1 MCFINIY
8 RYKIVLIIKVLIII
22 IFLFYRKNF
31 ISNIIVFIS
40 YIEKENEIKTMDR
53 YFNIYSN
60 NKPRKIKQ
68 FKKIKNPI
76 ISIISPI
83 YNRERY
89 LPRLIKSI
97 QYQYFNDIEIILV
110 DDFSIDNS
118 VAIIQRYQK
127 EDQRI
132 ILIKNK
138 KNRGTFVTRNVGVLC
153 SKGKYVIIPDPDDFI
168 SKDILNICYYY
179 AEKYKYEIIKFNSYT
194 GDGKLQFNH
203 IVNNLESRPI
213 YQPELSE
220 LIFYGNHELQMID
233 YYIYNKFI
241 KREVYIKALNELN
254 HYYLNMYMIY
264 LEDQVINYIL
274 HRTAKSFYFL
284 KNIGYYHKR
293 GSTSIITNLFKAPD
307 LIVKSTFIYLKF
319 VFEYSKNIKHQK
331 DMSNLLFTILSRQF
345 NIAQRL
351 FVSVLNND
359 DINFYHDIIN
369 MYINSE
375 FITNDNKH
383 ILNDFKNIIEA
394 KRKYKK
400 SSKKNRIK
408 RLLKE

>member
-8 RYKIVLIIKVLIII
+8 KDKIVLIIKVLIII
-22 IFLFYRKNF
+22 IFLFYRINF
-31 ISNIIVFIS
+31 ISKIIVYFS
-40 YIEKENEIKTMDR
+40 YIEKENEIKEMNR
-53 YFNIYSN
+53 YFIIYSN
-60 NKPRKIKQ
+60 NKPRKIKK

-97 QYQYFNDIEIILV
+97 QYQYFKDIEIILV
-110 DDFSIDNS
+110 DDCSIDNS
-118 VAIIQRYQK
+118 VAIIERYQK

-132 ILIKNK
+132 VLIKNK

-153 SKGKYVIIPDPDDFI
+153 SKGKYIIIPDPDDFI
-168 SKDILNICYYY
+168 SKNILNLCYYY
-179 AEKYKYEIIKFNSYT
+179 AEKYKYEIIKFNSYI
-194 GDGKLQFNH
+194 GKGKLQFNK
-203 IVNNLESRPI
+203 IVNKLESRPI

-220 LIFYGNHELQMID
+220 NIFYGNNELQMID

-241 KREVYIKALNELN
+241 KREVYIKAFKELN
-254 HYYLNMYMIY
+254 NYYLNMYMIY
-264 LEDQVINYIL
+264 LEDQVINYII

-293 GSTSIITNLFKAPD
+293 ASISIINNLFKAPD

-331 DMSNLLFTILSRQF
+331 DMSNLLFTILSSQF
-345 NIAQRL
+345 NIAHRL
-351 FVSVLNND
+351 FVSANND
-359 DINFYHDIIN
+359 DINFYYDIIN
-369 MYINSE
+369 KYLNSD
-375 FITNDNKH
+375 FITNDNKL
-383 ILNDFKNIIEA
+383 ILNDFKNIIEK
-394 KRKYKK
+394 KRKYIN
-400 SSKKNRIK
+400 SSKKDRIK
-408 RLLKE
+408 E

>member
-8 RYKIVLIIKVLIII
+8 KDKIVLIIKVLIII
-22 IFLFYRKNF
+22 IFLFYRINF
-31 ISNIIVFIS
+31 ISKIIVYFS
-40 YIEKENEIKTMDR
+40 YIEKENEIKEMNR
-53 YFNIYSN
+53 YFIIYSN
-60 NKPRKIKQ
+60 NKPRKIKK

-97 QYQYFNDIEIILV
+97 QYQYFKDIEIILV

-118 VAIIQRYQK
+118 VAIIEKYQK

-153 SKGKYVIIPDPDDFI
+153 SKGKYIIIPDPDDFI
-168 SKDILNICYYY
+168 SKNILNLCYYY
-179 AEKYKYEIIKFNSYT
+179 AEKYKYEIIKFNSYI
-194 GDGKLQFNH
+194 GKGKLQFNK
-203 IVNNLESRPI
+203 IVNKLESRPI

-220 LIFYGNHELQMID
+220 TIFYGNNELQMID

-254 HYYLNMYMIY
+254 NYYLNMYMIY
-264 LEDQVINYIL
+264 LEDQVINYII

-293 GSTSIITNLFKAPD
+293 ASISIINNLFKAPD
-307 LIVKSTFIYLKF
+307 LIVKSTFIYLNF

-331 DMSNLLFTILSRQF
+331 DMSNLLFTILSSQF
-345 NIAQRL
+345 NIAHRL
-351 FVSVLNND
+351 FVSANND
-359 DINFYHDIIN
+359 DINFYYYIIN
-369 MYINSE
+369 KYLNSD
-375 FITNDNKH
+375 FITNDNKL
-383 ILNDFKNIIEA
+383 ILNDLKNIIEK
-394 KRKYKK
+394 KRKYIN
-400 SSKKNRIK
+400 SSKKDRIK
-408 RLLKE
+408 E

>member
-138 KNRGTFVTRNVGVLC
+138 K
-153 SKGKYVIIPDPDDFI
+153 
-168 SKDILNICYYY
+168 
-179 AEKYKYEIIKFNSYT
+179 
-194 GDGKLQFNH
+194 
-203 IVNNLESRPI
+203 
-213 YQPELSE
+213 
-220 LIFYGNHELQMID
+220 
-233 YYIYNKFI
+233 
-241 KREVYIKALNELN
+241 IKA
-254 HYYLNMYMIY
+254 
-264 LEDQVINYIL
+264 
-274 HRTAKSFYFL
+274 
-284 KNIGYYHKR
+284 
-293 GSTSIITNLFKAPD
+293 
-307 LIVKSTFIYLKF
+307 
-319 VFEYSKNIKHQK
+319 
-331 DMSNLLFTILSRQF
+331 
-345 NIAQRL
+345 RL
-351 FVSVLNND
+351 
-359 DINFYHDIIN
+359 
-369 MYINSE
+369 
-375 FITNDNKH
+375 
-383 ILNDFKNIIEA
+383 
-394 KRKYKK
+394 
-400 SSKKNRIK
+400 
-408 RLLKE
+408 

>member
-8 RYKIVLIIKVLIII
+8 KDKIVLIIKVLIII
-22 IFLFYRKNF
+22 IFLFYRINF
-31 ISNIIVFIS
+31 ISKIIVYFS
-40 YIEKENEIKTMDR
+40 YIEKENEIKEMNR
-53 YFNIYSN
+53 YFIIYSN
-60 NKPRKIKQ
+60 NKPRKIKK

-97 QYQYFNDIEIILV
+97 QYQYFKDIEIILV

-118 VAIIQRYQK
+118 VAIIERYQK

-168 SKDILNICYYY
+168 SKNILNLCYYY
-179 AEKYKYEIIKFNSYT
+179 AEKYKYEIIKFNSYI
-194 GDGKLQFNH
+194 GKGKLQFNK
-203 IVNNLESRPI
+203 IVNKLESRPI

-220 LIFYGNHELQMID
+220 TIFYGNNELQMID

-254 HYYLNMYMIY
+254 NYYLNMYMIY
-264 LEDQVINYIL
+264 LEDQVINYII

-293 GSTSIITNLFKAPD
+293 ASISIINNLFKAPD
-307 LIVKSTFIYLKF
+307 LIVKSTFIYLNF

-331 DMSNLLFTILSRQF
+331 DMSNLLFTILSKQF
-345 NIAQRL
+345 NIAHRL
-351 FVSVLNND
+351 FVSANND
-359 DINFYHDIIN
+359 DINFYYDIIN
-369 MYINSE
+369 KYLNSD
-375 FITNDNKH
+375 FITNDNKL
-383 ILNDFKNIIEA
+383 ILNDFKNIIEK
-394 KRKYKK
+394 KRKYIN
-400 SSKKNRIK
+400 SSKKDRIK
-408 RLLKE
+408 ILLKE

>member
-8 RYKIVLIIKVLIII
+8 RFKIVLIIKVLIII

-138 KNRGTFVTRNVGVLC
+138 K
-153 SKGKYVIIPDPDDFI
+153 
-168 SKDILNICYYY
+168 
-179 AEKYKYEIIKFNSYT
+179 
-194 GDGKLQFNH
+194 
-203 IVNNLESRPI
+203 
-213 YQPELSE
+213 
-220 LIFYGNHELQMID
+220 
-233 YYIYNKFI
+233 
-241 KREVYIKALNELN
+241 IKA
-254 HYYLNMYMIY
+254 
-264 LEDQVINYIL
+264 
-274 HRTAKSFYFL
+274 
-284 KNIGYYHKR
+284 
-293 GSTSIITNLFKAPD
+293 
-307 LIVKSTFIYLKF
+307 
-319 VFEYSKNIKHQK
+319 
-331 DMSNLLFTILSRQF
+331 
-345 NIAQRL
+345 RL
-351 FVSVLNND
+351 
-359 DINFYHDIIN
+359 
-369 MYINSE
+369 
-375 FITNDNKH
+375 
-383 ILNDFKNIIEA
+383 
-394 KRKYKK
+394 
-400 SSKKNRIK
+400 
-408 RLLKE
+408 

>member
-8 RYKIVLIIKVLIII
+8 KDKIVLIIKVLIII
-22 IFLFYRKNF
+22 IIFLFYRINF
-31 ISNIIVFIS
+31 ISKIIVYFS
-40 YIEKENEIKTMDR
+40 YIEKENEIKEMNR
-53 YFNIYSN
+53 YFIIYSN
-60 NKPRKIKQ
+60 NKPRKIKK

-97 QYQYFNDIEIILV
+97 QYQYFKDIEIILV
-110 DDFSIDNS
+110 DDCSIDNS
-118 VAIIQRYQK
+118 VAIIERYQK

-132 ILIKNK
+132 VLIKNK

-168 SKDILNICYYY
+168 SKNILNLCYYY
-179 AEKYKYEIIKFNSYT
+179 AEKYKYEIIKFNSYI
-194 GDGKLQFNH
+194 GKGKLQFNK
-203 IVNNLESRPI
+203 IVNKLESRPI

-220 LIFYGNHELQMID
+220 TIFYGNNELQMID

-254 HYYLNMYMIY
+254 NYYLNMYMIY
-264 LEDQVINYIL
+264 LEDQVINYII

-293 GSTSIITNLFKAPD
+293 ASISIINNLFKAPD

-331 DMSNLLFTILSRQF
+331 DMSNLLFTILSSQF
-345 NIAQRL
+345 NIAHRL
-351 FVSVLNND
+351 FVSANND
-359 DINFYHDIIN
+359 DINFYYDIIN
-369 MYINSE
+369 KYLNSD
-375 FITNDNKH
+375 FITNDNKL
-383 ILNDFKNIIEA
+383 ILNNFKNIIEK
-394 KRKYKK
+394 KRKYIN
-400 SSKKNRIK
+400 SSKKDTIK
-408 RLLKE
+408 E

>member
-1 MCFINIY
+1 
-8 RYKIVLIIKVLIII
+8 
-22 IFLFYRKNF
+22 
-31 ISNIIVFIS
+31 
-40 YIEKENEIKTMDR
+40 
-53 YFNIYSN
+53 
-60 NKPRKIKQ
+60 
-68 FKKIKNPI
+68 
-76 ISIISPI
+76 
-83 YNRERY
+83 
-89 LPRLIKSI
+89 
-97 QYQYFNDIEIILV
+97 
-110 DDFSIDNS
+110 
-118 VAIIQRYQK
+118 
-127 EDQRI
+127 
-132 ILIKNK
+132 
-138 KNRGTFVTRNVGVLC
+138 
-153 SKGKYVIIPDPDDFI
+153 
-168 SKDILNICYYY
+168 
-179 AEKYKYEIIKFNSYT
+179 
-194 GDGKLQFNH
+194 
-203 IVNNLESRPI
+203 
-213 YQPELSE
+213 
-220 LIFYGNHELQMID
+220 MID

-293 GSTSIITNLFKAPD
+293 SSTSIITNLFKAPD

>member
-8 RYKIVLIIKVLIII
+8 KDKIVLIIKVLIII
-22 IFLFYRKNF
+22 IIFLFYRINF
-31 ISNIIVFIS
+31 ISKIIVYFS
-40 YIEKENEIKTMDR
+40 YIEKENEIKEMNR
-53 YFNIYSN
+53 YFIIYSN
-60 NKPRKIKQ
+60 NKPRKIKK

-97 QYQYFNDIEIILV
+97 QYQYFKDIEIILV

-118 VAIIQRYQK
+118 VAIIERYQK

-132 ILIKNK
+132 VLIKNK

-168 SKDILNICYYY
+168 SKNILNLCYYY
-179 AEKYKYEIIKFNSYT
+179 AEKYKYEIIKFNSYI
-194 GDGKLQFNH
+194 GKGKLQFNK
-203 IVNNLESRPI
+203 IVNKLESRPI

-220 LIFYGNHELQMID
+220 TIFYGNNELQMID

-254 HYYLNMYMIY
+254 NYYLNMYMIY
-264 LEDQVINYIL
+264 LEDQVINYII

-293 GSTSIITNLFKAPD
+293 ASISIINNLFKAPD

-331 DMSNLLFTILSRQF
+331 DMSNLLFTILSSQF
-345 NIAQRL
+345 NIAHRL
-351 FVSVLNND
+351 FVSANND
-359 DINFYHDIIN
+359 DINFYYDIIN
-369 MYINSE
+369 KYLNSD
-375 FITNDNKH
+375 FITNDNKL
-383 ILNDFKNIIEA
+383 ILTDFKNIIEK
-394 KRKYKK
+394 KRKYIN
-400 SSKKNRIK
+400 SSKKDTIK
-408 RLLKE
+408 E